1 MRYFLI
7 DKVTKLVPGE
17 RARGIKCV
25 TLTDE
30 TLHDHF
36 PDFPILPGA
45 LLIEGAAQLAGLL
58 IEATVNGPEG
68 VPRRALLVQIDKAK
82 FKETT
87 GPGDRIEVEAR
98 LEQRLDAAARVAIE
112 AAVEGEAGRPGDADV
127 HAEGDRSAAGARAA
141 APALPALDPRP
152 RPPPRGLLTWAR
164 SGAAPRWW

>member
-7 DKVTKLVPGE
+7 DKVTELVPGE

-112 AAVEGEAGRPGDADV
+112 AAVEGRQV
-127 HAEGDRSAAGARAA
+127 ARATLTFMLKEID
-141 APALPALDPRP
+141 LPQVHEQRRRLYRLWTRDLDPRP
-152 RPPPRGLLTWAR
+152 EVY
-164 SGAAPRWW
+164 